1 MYLLSDVSFVSDLI
15 ANTVRAVRSKIGLN
29 VVAAAL
35 ASLMLTLPAGVHAQS
50 RDLVNA
56 PTEQAQTINNQVN
69 INTAD
74 AETLALALDGVG
86 MTKAQDIIA
95 YREQNG
101 DFKTADDL
109 QKVSGIGKAT
119 LERNRSRILVT
130 PADE

>member
-1 MYLLSDVSFVSDLI
+1 MYFLSDVSFVSEL
-15 ANTVRAVRSKIGLN
+15 AAKSVRVVCSKIGLK
-29 VVAAAL
+29 VAAAAL
-35 ASLMLTLPAGVHAQS
+35 ASLILTLPAGLHAQS
-50 RDLVNA
+50 QNPVNT
-56 PTEQAQTINNQVN
+56 PPEQTQTINNQVD

-86 MTKAQDIIA
+86 MAKAQDIIA

-101 DFKTADDL
+101 NFKTADDL

-119 LERNRSRILVT
+119 LERNRSRIRVT